1 MYLSWRVFCVMV
13 AVQAF
18 SSFPSLLIYKLL
30 ILKISNWKWSATTYI
45 STIISTVTTT
55 VIACQPLF
63 RDQVTEAV
71 HTYASR
77 STHTYASRTYFYHY
91 HLFVLQVTK
100 NGRRILQILW
110 HQGPRKRAS
119 NQHGTGKDIC
129 SFLDIEK
136 KGTDYIGGLDPIQN
150 SAWSTWRQIS

>member
-71 HTYASR
+71 HTR
-77 STHTYASRTYFYHY
+77 THR
-91 HLFVLQVTK
+91 VLIFT
-100 NGRRILQILW
+100 II
-110 HQGPRKRAS
+110 
-119 NQHGTGKDIC
+119 IC
-129 SFLDIEK
+129 SFCRLRRMEEEFYKFSDTKDLASE
-136 KGTDYIGGLDPIQN
+136 L
-150 SAWSTWRQIS
+150 RISMELAKTFVRFWTLKRKVRTI

>member
-91 HLFVLQVTK
+91 HLLTLRFAGYEEWKK
-100 NGRRILQILW
+100 NSTNSLT
-110 HQGPRKRAS
+110 PRTSQAS
-119 NQHGTGKDIC
+119 
-129 SFLDIEK
+129 FE
-136 KGTDYIGGLDPIQN
+136 
-150 SAWSTWRQIS
+150 SAWNWQRHLFVFGHWKERYGLYRCFGPYPK